1 MARHPARNRVL
12 AGAFL
17 LLMAAA
23 AVAILVLVG
32 GWETWFTPHQ
42 TIRVHFDAAPN
53 IKVGSPVLLAG
64 HPVGRV
70 SDVRLAREHE
80 GACYVVDVTAE
91 LPKTYRLCQDAT
103 VTLQQALVGQS
114 AMINI
119 ADVGHGEPV
128 SGPLTGRRTSPFA
141 DAATELG
148 IGDAE
153 KQNLS
158 SILENLNATIRKVR
172 EDLPDILAKLKTTGT
187 NLAEVSEKAKGT
199 LKRVDG
205 MLDENRENLKV
216 AVANTRDLTADA
228 KKKVGETLEDLK
240 KAGEKI
246 NAILDENR
254 EPIRKTVANAREM
267 SETGKGLVKK
277 ADALLPRVK
286 AASESLQKGLD
297 DFQVLAADAKSLLAT
312 NKGNLAATL
321 QNFKETSE
329 HLRALSKEVRRA
341 PWRLFAKPDKEEVE
355 SLNLYDTAR
364 AFAMAATD
372 LEGVADTLQVLVEA
386 RQKDVAVDP
395 EMLKAMTERLQE
407 TFKKYQEA
415 EKALLT
421 EYERIQK

>member
-42 TIRVHFDAAPN
+42 TIRIHFDAAPN

-240 KAGEKI
+240 KASEKI

-297 DFQVLAADAKSLLAT
+297 DFQVLAADAKGLLAT